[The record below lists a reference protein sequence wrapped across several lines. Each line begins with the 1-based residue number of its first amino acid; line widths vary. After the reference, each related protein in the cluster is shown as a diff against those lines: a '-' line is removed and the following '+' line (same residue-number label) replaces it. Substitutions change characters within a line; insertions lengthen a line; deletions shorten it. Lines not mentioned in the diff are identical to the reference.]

1 MQSGILI
8 GLTLVIVIAGLA
20 IFAYGVSDIR
30 SGILVNAIC
39 KIPQNKA
46 SLPFTLPEGQKILLT
61 FDDGP
66 DPETTPLVLDVLQR
80 HHHRAIFFLI
90 GEKVERNPEIVKEI
104 VRRGHIVGNHTWS
117 HSPWANFRGDG
128 YLEQEIRK
136 TDDAIERAC
145 GIRPTLYRPPLG
157 VTPHFLRSLM
167 KKTGHTVVG
176 WDVRSLD
183 TRDVPRG
190 QILKRINKRMKRGSI
205 ILLHDRLRGAEWL
218 ADCVLRRAKELQ
230 QE

>member
-8 GLTLVIVIAGLA
+8 GLTLVIVIIGLA

-39 KIPQNKA
+39 RLPQNRS
-46 SLPFTLPEGQKILLT
+46 SLPFSLPECQKILLT

-80 HHHRAIFFLI
+80 HNHRAVFFLI
-90 GEKVERNPEIVKEI
+90 GEKVERHPEIVKEI
-104 VRRGHIVGNHTWS
+104 VKRGHIVGNHTWS
-117 HSPWANFRGDG
+117 HSPWANFQGSHH
-128 YLEQEIRK
+128 LEREISK

-145 GIRPTLYRPPLG
+145 GIRPTLFRPPLG

-167 KKTGHTVVG
+167 RKTGHTVVG

-183 TRDVPRG
+183 TRDVPRSKV
-190 QILKRINKRMKRGSI
+190 LRRIESRMRDGSI
-205 ILLHDRLRGAEWL
+205 ILLHDRLEGAEWM
-218 ADCVLRRAKELQ
+218 ADSVLRRI
-230 QE
+230 QEQA

>member
-30 SGILVNAIC
+30 SGILVKAIC
-39 KIPQNKA
+39 RLPQNRA
-46 SLPFTLPEGQKILLT
+46 SLPFSLPKGQKILLT

-66 DPETTPLVLDVLQR
+66 DPDTTPLVLDVLQR
-80 HHHRAIFFLI
+80 HHQRAIFFLI

-117 HSPWANFRGDG
+117 HSPWANFRGRD

-136 TDDAIERAC
+136 TDDAIEKAC
-145 GIRPTLYRPPLG
+145 GIRPTLFRPPLG

-167 KKTGHTVVG
+167 RKTGHTVVG

-183 TRDVPRG
+183 TRDVPRS
-190 QILKRINKRMKRGSI
+190 QVLRRIERRMSEGSI
-205 ILLHDRLRGAEWL
+205 VLLHDRFRGAEWL
-218 ADCVLRRAKELQ
+218 SESILKLEVKQA
-230 QE
+230 

>member
-30 SGILVNAIC
+30 SGILVKAIC
-39 KIPQNKA
+39 RLPQNRV
-46 SLPFTLPEGQKILLT
+46 SLPFSLPKGQKILLT

-66 DPETTPLVLDVLQR
+66 DPDTTPLVLDVLQR
-80 HHHRAIFFLI
+80 HHQRAIFFLI
-90 GEKVERNPEIVKEI
+90 GEKVERHPEIVKEI

-117 HSPWANFRGDG
+117 HSPWANFRGRD

-136 TDDAIERAC
+136 TDDAIEKAC
-145 GIRPTLYRPPLG
+145 GIRPTLFRPPLG

-167 KKTGHTVVG
+167 RKTGHTVVG

-183 TRDVPRG
+183 TRDVPRS
-190 QILKRINKRMKRGSI
+190 QVLRRIERRMSEGSI

-218 ADCVLRRAKELQ
+218 SESILKLEVKQA
-230 QE
+230 

>member
-8 GLTLVIVIAGLA
+8 GLTLVIVIIGLA

-39 KIPQNKA
+39 RLPQNKS
-46 SLPFTLPEGQKILLT
+46 SLPFSLPEGQKILLT

-90 GEKVERNPEIVKEI
+90 GEKVERHPEIVKEI
-104 VRRGHIVGNHTWS
+104 VKCGHIVGNHTWR
-117 HSPWANFRGDG
+117 HSPWANFRGSSH
-128 YLEQEIRK
+128 LEREISK

-145 GIRPTLYRPPLG
+145 GIRPTLFRPPLG

-167 KKTGHTVVG
+167 RKTGHTVVG

-183 TRDVPRG
+183 TRDVPRSKV
-190 QILKRINKRMKRGSI
+190 LRRIESRMRDGSI
-205 ILLHDRLRGAEWL
+205 ILLHDRLKGAEWI
-218 ADCVLRRAKELQ
+218 ADSVLRRI
-230 QE
+230 QEQA

>member
-1 MQSGILI
+1 MQNGILI
-8 GLTLVIVIAGLA
+8 GLTLVIVIIGLA

-39 KIPQNKA
+39 RLLQNRS
-46 SLPFTLPEGQKILLT
+46 SLPFSLPEGQKILLT

-66 DPETTPLVLDVLQR
+66 EPETTPLVLDVLQR

-90 GEKVERNPEIVKEI
+90 GEKVERHPEIVKEI
-104 VRRGHIVGNHTWS
+104 VKRGHIVGNHTWS
-117 HSPWANFRGDG
+117 HSPWANFRGSSH
-128 YLEQEIRK
+128 LEREISK

-145 GIRPTLYRPPLG
+145 GIRPVLFRPPLG

-167 KKTGHTVVG
+167 RKTGHTVVG

-183 TRDVPRG
+183 TRDVPRSKV
-190 QILKRINKRMKRGSI
+190 LRRIESRMRDGSI
-205 ILLHDRLRGAEWL
+205 ILLHDRLKGAEWI
-218 ADCVLRRAKELQ
+218 ADSVLRRI
-230 QE
+230 QEPA